1 MRQDLERRDDLG
13 DPLRSVLDAVQKL
26 VVDESAAAATLAL
39 RASSIRM
46 VVVDMNGIMQIFTKE
61 LRVNVALMCYIVSQ
75 PHTTSCRIV
84 RGPSRS

>member
-1 MRQDLERRDDLG
+1 
-13 DPLRSVLDAVQKL
+13 
-26 VVDESAAAATLAL
+26 
-39 RASSIRM
+39 
-46 VVVDMNGIMQIFTKE
+46 VVDMNGIMQIFTKE